1 MAGTM
6 NKTTTNNERTTT
18 TTNGGWTDDG
28 WGMDDKMPVP
38 VKAGDCDD
46 CQGQDPPLPTFAILD
61 LMYIVKLY
69 VV

>member
-1 MAGTM
+1 
-6 NKTTTNNERTTT
+6 
-18 TTNGGWTDDG
+18 
-28 WGMDDKMPVP
+28 MPVP
-38 VKAGDCDD
+38 MKAGDCDD